1 MSAGFRSALF
11 YQDPK
16 AALAW
21 LEEAFGFELVMLLED
36 ADGNVAHS
44 QMEFGDSYVMI
55 GQEWSADHKSPK
67 SVGGKNTQTVH
78 VQIDSDVDAHFAR
91 AKAAGAEI
99 MAEPETQFYGD
110 RTYRCR
116 DPEGHIWTVS
126 QTVASVSREEAEAAS
141 GLKITGWRCVQRAS
155 LIRPWRRWL
164 IPPAARWSTCWCGGR
179 VRQANWP
186 GNSGCRLRR

>member
-21 LEEAFGFELVMLLED
+21 LEKAFGFELAMLLED
-36 ADGNVAHS
+36 AEGNLAHS

-55 GQEWSADHKSPK
+55 GQEWSADHRSPK

-78 VQIDSDVDAHFAR
+78 IQIETDVDEHFAR
-91 AKAAGAEI
+91 AKAAGADI
-99 MAEPETQFYGD
+99 IAAPETQFYGD

-141 GLKITGWRCVQRAS
+141 GLKITGWR
-155 LIRPWRRWL
+155 
-164 IPPAARWSTCWCGGR
+164 
-179 VRQANWP
+179 
-186 GNSGCRLRR
+186 

>member
-21 LEEAFGFELVMLLED
+21 LEKAFGFELVMLLED
-36 ADGNVAHS
+36 ANGSVAHS

-55 GQEWSADHKSPK
+55 GQEWSSDHRSPK

-78 VQIDSDVDAHFAR
+78 IQLDTDIDAHFER
-91 AKAAGAEI
+91 AKAAGAVI
-99 MAEPETQFYGD
+99 DAEPTTQFYGD

-116 DPEGHIWTVS
+116 DLEGHIWTVS

-141 GLKITGWRCVQRAS
+141 GLKINGWR
-155 LIRPWRRWL
+155 
-164 IPPAARWSTCWCGGR
+164 
-179 VRQANWP
+179 
-186 GNSGCRLRR
+186 